1 MTRSGSRLTLPAGDG
16 AKTVIVRQ
24 YDLAGNHTDSLPLA
38 FTLDT
43 GRPPAPTP
51 VLRLDSGAL
60 ANDGITTDGT
70 VRIDNLESGAT
81 WEYSLDNG
89 TTWSMTGITGNTVSF
104 TDNGT
109 RRSLQVR
116 QTDRAGNVSDPSAKL
131 EFTVDTTPPRTPR
144 LALVNNSSGDEA
156 THLSN
161 DGRIDVL
168 DLDAG
173 ASWQFSTDDG
183 TSWTNGSGNRF
194 TVSGD
199 GPKRLLVRQTD
210 AAGNTSTSSVLSME
224 LDTTA
229 PAKPGLPSLVA
240 DSGRDG
246 TDRITSDS
254 RLQTP
259 VASEAGLRFE
269 YSFDGIAW
277 SSFNQPIRGA
287 RDGGSDGLKKL
298 KVSSIDRAGNR
309 SAPSDEFSFTLDT
322 VAPAKLVPTLLKPV
336 SGGSTTDGTVLIG
349 AQEAGS
355 VWEYS
360 LDRGTTWQVG
370 TGDRIKVKGRDESG
384 TDGVKSVQLRQ
395 TDAAGNSSVSEV
407 LEFNLLTKLD
417 APGLSVVT
425 PVRILPDRTVLLDV
439 GDSSVLPLG
448 SKMVL
453 EVSGRAGMTAI
464 VTRDDGL
471 EVGRLVLNAEGKGR
485 LEVGRTLTLSGL
497 KTVSGANTTANAVY
511 ELVQSG
517 DTIFRLRNT
526 SPAYFGAEFSEN
538 GVPLVDMS
546 KPVYRTGPADSDWY
560 VWSAQGGGYIISRR
574 GDSGEWYREAP
585 SSQPAQTPEA
595 VKNWV
600 AVNRSAS
607 LVAEEQLHNS
617 GASSH
622 QRTLEGVGV
631 VNSNGWRETPWTYKA
646 IQQSSPDNR
655 SEPTEVKVR
664 MFTTT
669 PSALDLDA
677 ATSGVQGNL
686 VLPATRSELLG
697 GLSLFASPAAPAGNA
712 TRSIELVFNNKS
724 PAGNQLIS
732 NNDLLVLDGTEVR
745 MNAAHAKVGNLTV
758 GGVGDVS
765 YETVV
770 NEDRTTTLTI
780 SKTSGGAF
788 TGAEIRSVLSAIK
801 LRNSL
806 DLATGFDQRTI
817 DVKLIDDTGRR
828 SFDNA
833 RVTVQVEGYGLQVD
847 LNDTVA
853 GIQRTSKRYLNS
865 EFVSTGGL
873 TEGTPFV
880 RTVAAP
886 TGTPET
892 IKLNFTGV
900 DPINE
905 MIYSTDAKSELRSGG
920 QVVYFGSIAGVYGL
934 FWWSPHNG
942 EVQIRKSS
950 TANFTGEEVKRIVE
964 GVRMV
969 TTTRNDIERSM
980 EITLV
985 GPGSALGAT
994 SRATLVVDTRAPD
1007 LDLDA
1012 SQAGNQ
1018 ATVNTIV
1025 PRNQTSDGVKLFKG
1039 EVTAPVVGDTA
1050 KVVLTL
1056 PVPAGTSPA
1065 GSEKIVLST
1074 DKRFPTTTDFN
1085 ITGSIGGV
1093 DGLAIRYTAA
1103 TRELSISR
1111 QDGASL
1117 PGSQVKA
1124 ILEGLKYSF
1133 PPNPDLSSGL
1143 NNEHR
1148 FEISLVDQAG
1158 NTSKGRVEMSTLRTT
1173 PASLAVSVVDGQFGY
1188 GLIKM
1193 SNVFGSSTAPLSFPA
1208 VLTKNE
1214 QAIPTL
1220 PAGFTAASLLQAI
1233 RGISAEWGG
1242 KGVSGDGNTSI
1253 GSLKSYQMFDKL
1265 GTGTTSFSLLQ
1276 QGSSLDTLGA
1286 WLRLGLKPAATAGLN
1301 NVALEMLGGFK
1312 RNGVDQYKLSPD
1324 LETGLSDVGLANIG
1338 LLYQLSVA
1346 NTSSRPVIRVRFD
1359 SSNNVAGNVIELYEG
1374 GRLVGSK
1381 TLVASDLGGGPK
1393 EVDVAVF
1400 QSLSAGK
1407 HDLEVRYTDTGGNS
1421 VNSNL
1426 SVNVAAGGAP
1436 VTLSDLG
1443 VRGSKQSASEAQS
1456 LGQSGASY
1464 AVISDADTSF
1474 ASGHGNQGPVFVGT
1488 VGGGSASDR
1497 YLVTI
1502 QMGGKVV
1509 AFEDVGAGSFAIG
1522 IPAGVLPPG
1531 YYQDLSISAT
1541 VLTPGARLGQ
1551 TTSMQG
1557 LKLGWYWAAQ
1567 AGTSIV
1573 GGNGNDELVLGAAAD
1588 PEIVGGIRVQT
1599 GAGDD
1604 RITVGSFG
1612 KTSGLKATVTDFTVG
1627 MDRVK
1632 VFGQIVN
1639 PDFVK
1644 NYVTASDLNG
1654 STQLQIDLDGAGA
1667 GKLYYHLTL
1676 QGVQYNP
1683 STIGS
1688 IFGV

>member
-1 MTRSGSRLTLPAGDG
+1 MPD
-16 AKTVIVRQ
+16 
-24 YDLAGNHTDSLPLA
+24 
-38 FTLDT
+38 
-43 GRPPAPTP
+43 
-51 VLRLDSGAL
+51 
-60 ANDGITTDGT
+60 
-70 VRIDNLESGAT
+70 
-81 WEYSLDNG
+81 
-89 TTWSMTGITGNTVSF
+89 
-104 TDNGT
+104 
-109 RRSLQVR
+109 
-116 QTDRAGNVSDPSAKL
+116 
-131 EFTVDTTPPRTPR
+131 
-144 LALVNNSSGDEA
+144 
-156 THLSN
+156 
-161 DGRIDVL
+161 
-168 DLDAG
+168 DAIG
-173 ASWQFSTDDG
+173 
-183 TSWTNGSGNRF
+183 
-194 TVSGD
+194 
-199 GPKRLLVRQTD
+199 
-210 AAGNTSTSSVLSME
+210 
-224 LDTTA
+224 
-229 PAKPGLPSLVA
+229 
-240 DSGRDG
+240 
-246 TDRITSDS
+246 
-254 RLQTP
+254 
-259 VASEAGLRFE
+259 

-745 MNAAHAKVGNLTV
+745 MNAAHAKVGN
-758 GGVGDVS
+758 
-765 YETVV
+765 
-770 NEDRTTTLTI
+770 
-780 SKTSGGAF
+780 
-788 TGAEIRSVLSAIK
+788 
-801 LRNSL
+801 
-806 DLATGFDQRTI
+806 
-817 DVKLIDDTGRR
+817 
-828 SFDNA
+828 
-833 RVTVQVEGYGLQVD
+833 
-847 LNDTVA
+847 
-853 GIQRTSKRYLNS
+853 
-865 EFVSTGGL
+865 
-873 TEGTPFV
+873 
-880 RTVAAP
+880 
-886 TGTPET
+886 
-892 IKLNFTGV
+892 
-900 DPINE
+900 
-905 MIYSTDAKSELRSGG
+905 
-920 QVVYFGSIAGVYGL
+920 
-934 FWWSPHNG
+934 
-942 EVQIRKSS
+942 
-950 TANFTGEEVKRIVE
+950 
-964 GVRMV
+964 
-969 TTTRNDIERSM
+969 
-980 EITLV
+980 
-985 GPGSALGAT
+985 
-994 SRATLVVDTRAPD
+994 
-1007 LDLDA
+1007 
-1012 SQAGNQ
+1012 
-1018 ATVNTIV
+1018 
-1025 PRNQTSDGVKLFKG
+1025 
-1039 EVTAPVVGDTA
+1039 
-1050 KVVLTL
+1050 
-1056 PVPAGTSPA
+1056 
-1065 GSEKIVLST
+1065 
-1074 DKRFPTTTDFN
+1074 
-1085 ITGSIGGV
+1085 
-1093 DGLAIRYTAA
+1093 
-1103 TRELSISR
+1103 
-1111 QDGASL
+1111 
-1117 PGSQVKA
+1117 
-1124 ILEGLKYSF
+1124 
-1133 PPNPDLSSGL
+1133 
-1143 NNEHR
+1143 
-1148 FEISLVDQAG
+1148 
-1158 NTSKGRVEMSTLRTT
+1158 
-1173 PASLAVSVVDGQFGY
+1173 
-1188 GLIKM
+1188 
-1193 SNVFGSSTAPLSFPA
+1193 
-1208 VLTKNE
+1208 
-1214 QAIPTL
+1214 
-1220 PAGFTAASLLQAI
+1220 
-1233 RGISAEWGG
+1233 
-1242 KGVSGDGNTSI
+1242 TSI